1 MAISNPDGSII
12 LTTEVDTSGITDFF
26 GDTES
31 TVKGLKKTTT
41 QLKTETKEYGKQAE
55 TSGKKANNAF
65 TGLKS
70 TLTTIASK
78 LALVFSVT
86 KLIQFS
92 QESANIATQTEASVA
107 RIFDIYGSASGVVGD
122 FIDANASALGL
133 AKSAAAEFASVYGN
147 LFSVWA
153 DQTTNAKLTNKYL
166 AMTAVVAS
174 KTGRTMEDV
183 QERIRSGLLGNTE
196 AVEDLGIFVNVKT
209 IEMTKAFQRIAD
221 GRSWDALSASEQ
233 SQVRTLAILEQ
244 ATNKYGN
251 EVATT
256 TALTRANFNAA
267 YQDFQ
272 ATWGQVTNQVLIP
285 ILQVLTQI
293 LQTATIGLQN
303 LFGLSK
309 KILGDTEEQT
319 ESIAESVENQDEL
332 TESVEETNKA
342 LQKTLAGFDD
352 IQKLTASTDTE
363 TAGIVDPIEALG
375 IDEMSSAF
383 DRNALV
389 SEISQTA
396 AEIMAIAGTALV
408 AIGLLLCT
416 SGHIGWGIGF
426 IVAGAADFAVTM
438 AVLNDDAIEQQIKDS
453 MTGTFVLV
461 GIAAIMIGILLCCAG
476 NWGLGVG
483 LIAVGALDVAIPIT
497 LNWDA
502 VSAAF
507 VKFFQDN
514 AWLVTGLSSAVLLI
528 GVLLC
533 VVGVFSIGIGM
544 IAAGAAG
551 IFGVVSLN
559 WNAITNAITKFF
571 QDNAG
576 LVAGLSGGILLIG
589 ILLCCVGVFP
599 VGIAMIAAGAAG
611 LFGVVAINWDSITEK
626 LQEVWKSI
634 KDWWNTNVAYIF
646 TSKFWGDLAK
656 NCINGLATTF
666 ENGINGIISGFESM
680 INWVIGGFNKISVT
694 MPDWGILGDLAGK
707 SFGVNISPVNFGRVS
722 IPRLAQGMVIPANR
736 EFLAMLGDQKNGVN
750 IETPLSTMVDAFNRA
765 LDGHGNTGNQPIHI
779 HLSLDGKEIY
789 QTVVEQNKK
798 NTRMTG
804 VNEFAY

>member
-1 MAISNPDGSII
+1 MAISNSDGSII

-70 TLTTIASK
+70 TLTTVASK

-107 RIFDIYGSASGVVGD
+107 RVFDIYGSASGVVGD

-133 AKSAAAEFASVYGN
+133 AKSSAAEFASVYGN

-272 ATWGQVTNQVLIP
+272 ATWGQVVNQVLIP

-293 LQTATIGLQN
+293 LQTATVGLQN

-309 KILGDTEEQT
+309 KILGDTEKIDDTT
-319 ESIAESVENQDEL
+319 EKITDNQDDL
-332 TESVEETNKA
+332 NDKLKDTNKE

-352 IQKLTASTDTE
+352 IQKLSSSTSE
-363 TAGIVDPIEALG
+363 TDVNSLVPPTGDLDNVFG
-375 IDEMSSAF
+375 F
-383 DRNALV
+383 NNLV

-396 AEIMAIAGTALV
+396 AEIMAIAATTLV
-408 AIGLLLCT
+408 AIGLLLCA

-426 IVAGAADFAVTM
+426 IIAGAADFAVTM

-502 VSAAF
+502 VSEAF

-514 AWLVTGLSSAVLLI
+514 AGLITGMASAVLLI

-544 IAAGAAG
+544 IATGAASLY
-551 IFGVVSLN
+551 GVVSLN
-559 WNAITNAITKFF
+559 WNAISDAITKFF

-576 LVAGLSGGILLIG
+576 LVTGLSMGVLLIG
-589 ILLCCVGVFP
+589 VLLCCVGVFP
-599 VGIAMIAAGAAG
+599 IGIAMIAAGAAG
-611 LFGVVAINWDSITEK
+611 TFAAISLNWNAITDK
-626 LQEVWKSI
+626 LKEVWQNVKN
-634 KDWWNTNVAYIF
+634 WWNNNVAYIF
-646 TSKFWGDLAK
+646 TGTFWAGLGKGA
-656 NCINGLATTF
+656 INGLVGVF
-666 ENGINGIISGFESM
+666 EGGINGIISGFEAM

-750 IETPLSTMVDAFNRA
+750 IETPLSTMVDAFNRT
-765 LDGHGNTGNQPIHI
+765 LDGRGNSGSQPIHI
-779 HLSLDGKEIY
+779 HLSLDGREIY
-789 QTVVEQNKK
+789 EVVVEQNKK